1 MQTRQNHKTPLQ
13 ADTPRVFDRARIR
26 QARNRSAA
34 MLHEHNF
41 LTEWTIK
48 NLSDR
53 LRDIKRDFPLAL
65 QIGGRTTAEQD
76 SAIKETGGIET
87 LCHMDIAE
95 NLLRRKE
102 GEAVLLADEEFLPV
116 ARNSLDLVISPLSL
130 HSVNDLP
137 GALIQ
142 INYALKP
149 DGLFLAAMLGGETL
163 YELRQV
169 MMQAEKNIKGGI
181 SPRIAPFADKPQMGA
196 LLQRAGFALPVVD
209 SDILHV
215 TYDNLYDLMRDL
227 RGMGENNAIDARS
240 RHFTSRSVMEEAAR
254 LYREQYS
261 DEDGRLT
268 ASFEIIFLIGWAPH
282 ESQQKPLKPGSAD
295 HKLAEA
301 LEATEHKAGEEAAP

>member
-1 MQTRQNHKTPLQ
+1 MKAVPHHKAPLPAETPH
-13 ADTPRVFDRARIR
+13 VFDRARIR
-26 QARNRSAA
+26 QSRNRAA
-34 MLHEHNF
+34 TALPHHDF
-41 LTEWTIK
+41 LIRWTAE

-53 LRDIKRDFPLAL
+53 LCDIKRDFPLAL

-76 SAIKETGGIET
+76 EATIKNGGIET

-95 NLLRRKE
+95 NLLRAKN
-102 GEAVLLADEEFLPV
+102 APVIQADEEFLPF
-116 ARNSLDLVISPLSL
+116 AGNSLDLVISPLSL

-137 GALIQ
+137 GTLIQ

-169 MMQAEKNIKGGI
+169 MMQAEMHINGGV

-215 TYDNLYDLMRDL
+215 SYDNLYGLMRDL
-227 RGMGENNAIDARS
+227 RGMGENNAIEARS
-240 RHFTSRSVMEEAAR
+240 RHFTSRAVMEEAAR

-261 DEDGRLT
+261 DEGGRLT

-301 LEATEHKAGEEAAP
+301 LDTKEQKTGESTAP